1 MLVLRIKK
9 KNPQNSHLKEVSRL
23 LRVLLSLK
31 NDTMHSPGCHIST
44 GDNNVGKMAVA
55 SILYF
60 GGRRAIL

>member
-1 MLVLRIKK
+1 M
-9 KNPQNSHLKEVSRL
+9 SRL

-44 GDNNVGKMAVA
+44 GDNSVGKMAVA